1 MKAMAAERAVL
12 RASQP
17 GPNIVNAKTP
27 MAAQPICA
35 INILYF
41 LAPGEEGV
49 AKRTAQTAPN
59 GAIVID
65 IPFGANIW
73 SIFPSI
79 AIAAN
84 APAEGQK
91 TSLSAGALELF
102 SGIKPS
108 HIAAPPADAL
118 IMTEEESFFLLIT
131 LLFPNILLSFKPKKD
146 LPTPRTDLLSP
157 ESFEEFNTEN
167 VWNEEKDVDGN
178 KMQLLARR

>member
-1 MKAMAAERAVL
+1 MKAIAAERAVL

-41 LAPGEEGV
+41 LAPGEAGV
-49 AKRTAQTAPN
+49 ANSTAQTAPS

-65 IPFGANIW
+65 IPLAASIW

-84 APAEGQK
+84 APAEGQIM
-91 TSLSAGALELF
+91 SLSGGAFEDF
-102 SGIKPS
+102 SGIQPS
-108 HIAAPPADAL
+108 HTPADAL
-118 IMTEEESFFLLIT
+118 MPKPHEFFLLLT
-131 LLFPNILLSFKPKKD
+131 LLSANILSFKPN
-146 LPTPRTDLLSP
+146 LPSP
-157 ESFEEFNTEN
+157 MILFSFEQFSTEN
-167 VWNEEKDVDGN
+167 VCEDEKDVGGS
-178 KMQLLARR
+178 KMQ

>member
-49 AKRTAQTAPN
+49 ANRTALTAPS

-65 IPFGANIW
+65 IPFAANIW

-91 TSLSAGALELF
+91 ISLNGGVFEDF
-102 SGIKPS
+102 SGIQPS
-108 HIAAPPADAL
+108 HTAAPPADAL
-118 IMTEEESFFLLIT
+118 ITQQSFFLLLINVF
-131 LLFPNILLSFKPKKD
+131 LLLPNILSFKPKKD
-146 LPTPRTDLLSP
+146 LPRPKTTLFSP
-157 ESFEEFNTEN
+157 QEFNTEN
-167 VWNEEKDVDGN
+167 VCEDVGGN
-178 KMQLLARR
+178 KMQ

>member
-1 MKAMAAERAVL
+1 MAAERAVL

-41 LAPGEEGV
+41 LAPGEAGV
-49 AKRTAQTAPN
+49 ANRTAQTAPS

-65 IPFGANIW
+65 IPFAAIIW

-84 APAEGQK
+84 APAEGQIM
-91 TSLSAGALELF
+91 SLSGGAFEDF
-102 SGIKPS
+102 SGIQPS
-108 HIAAPPADAL
+108 HTPADAL
-118 IMTEEESFFLLIT
+118 MAKRHDFFLLVT
-131 LLFPNILLSFKPKKD
+131 VLFASILSFKPN
-146 LPTPRTDLLSP
+146 LPSP
-157 ESFEEFNTEN
+157 KILFSFEEFSTEN
-167 VWNEEKDVDGN
+167 VCEDEKDVGGS
-178 KMQLLARR
+178 KMQ

>member
-12 RASQP
+12 RASQH

-41 LAPGEEGV
+41 LAPGEAGV
-49 AKRTAQTAPN
+49 ANRTAQTAPS

-65 IPFGANIW
+65 IPFAAIIW

-84 APAEGQK
+84 APAEGQIM
-91 TSLSAGALELF
+91 SLSGGAFEDF
-102 SGIKPS
+102 SGIQPS
-108 HIAAPPADAL
+108 HTPADAL
-118 IMTEEESFFLLIT
+118 MDFFLLVT
-131 LLFPNILLSFKPKKD
+131 VLFASILSFKPN
-146 LPTPRTDLLSP
+146 LPSP
-157 ESFEEFNTEN
+157 KILFSFEEFSTEN
-167 VWNEEKDVDGN
+167 VCDDEKDVGGS
-178 KMQLLARR
+178 KMQ

>member
-49 AKRTAQTAPN
+49 ANRTAQTAPS

-65 IPFGANIW
+65 IPFDANIW

-91 TSLSAGALELF
+91 MSLSGGAFEVF
-102 SGIKPS
+102 SGIQPS
-108 HIAAPPADAL
+108 HTAAPPPDAL
-118 IMTEEESFFLLIT
+118 IAKRHLFLLVIT
-131 LLFPNILLSFKPKKD
+131 VLFANILSFKSNKD
-146 LPTPRTDLLSP
+146 LPSP
-157 ESFEEFNTEN
+157 NTLFSFEQLNTEN
-167 VWNEEKDVDGN
+167 VCDDDEKDVGGS
-178 KMQLLARR
+178 KMQ

>member
-1 MKAMAAERAVL
+1 MNAMAAERAAL
-12 RASQP
+12 LANQP

-49 AKRTAQTAPN
+49 AKRTAQTAPS

-91 TSLSAGALELF
+91 MSLSGGAFEVF
-102 SGIKPS
+102 SGIQPS
-108 HIAAPPADAL
+108 HTAAPPADAL
-118 IMTEEESFFLLIT
+118 IAKELLFLLLIT
-131 LLFPNILLSFKPKKD
+131 TLLLFATNLSFKPKKD
-146 LPTPRTDLLSP
+146 FPRPKATLFSL
-157 ESFEEFNTEN
+157 EEFKTEN
-167 VWNEEKDVDGN
+167 VCKDVDGN
-178 KMQLLARR
+178 KTK

>member
-12 RASQP
+12 RASHP
-17 GPNIVNAKTP
+17 GPNNVNAKTP

-41 LAPGEEGV
+41 LAAGEEGV

-59 GAIVID
+59 GATVID

-79 AIAAN
+79 AIATN

-108 HIAAPPADAL
+108 HIAAVDAL
-118 IMTEEESFFLLIT
+118 IMTKEESFLLLLIT
-131 LLFPNILLSFKPKKD
+131 LLFPNILLSFKPKKN
-146 LPTPRTDLLSP
+146 LPRPRTDLFSP
-157 ESFEEFNTEN
+157 ESFEEFNTGN
-167 VWNEEKDVDGN
+167 VCNEENDVDGN